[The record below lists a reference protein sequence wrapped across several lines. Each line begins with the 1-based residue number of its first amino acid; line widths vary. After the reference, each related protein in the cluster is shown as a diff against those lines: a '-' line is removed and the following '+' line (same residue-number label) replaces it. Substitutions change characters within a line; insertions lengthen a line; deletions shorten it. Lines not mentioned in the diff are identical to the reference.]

1 MWKKLKTQF
10 EVSNPEGLTITEEP
24 GLLRLSRI
32 LTFLMILLMFA
43 LYFGFNPTGYF
54 LYLTNWGIF
63 LSGSYYVTLYLSHKK
78 PSLRSIC
85 VLLLHATWC
94 IELSLSIVFWVA
106 IYPYVTDLDW
116 NWFLYLIAV
125 PPHGLYCI
133 GLGLELRY
141 TYVMCKREWT
151 SLPIVIALL
160 YSLVNVPYTLAVKE
174 IYPQIDYSNF
184 RSYLVMIMLLGLM
197 FLSSEVAY
205 QLTKRRREYF
215 AKDISANTPL
225 VNLNTI

>member
-1 MWKKLKTQF
+1 MWKKLKTHF

-32 LTFLMILLMFA
+32 ITFLMILLIFA

-63 LSGSYYVTLYLSHKK
+63 LSGSYYVTLYLSYKK
-78 PSLRSIC
+78 PSLRSISI
-85 VLLLHATWC
+85 LLLHATWC

-106 IYPYVTDLDW
+106 IYPYATDLDW
-116 NWFLYLIAV
+116 TWFLYLVAV

-141 TYVMCKREWT
+141 TYVMCKREWV
-151 SLPIVIALL
+151 SLPIGIALL

-174 IYPQIDYSNF
+174 LYPLIDYSNIW
-184 RSYLVMIMLLGLM
+184 SYLVMITLLALI
-197 FLSSEVAY
+197 FISSEVAY
-205 QLTKRRREYF
+205 QFTKRRQEFYE
-215 AKDISANTPL
+215 KDRSASTPL

>member
-1 MWKKLKTQF
+1 MWMTLKAHF
-10 EVSNPEGLTITEEP
+10 EVSNPEGLKITEEP

-32 LTFLMILLMFA
+32 ITFLMIFLMFVV
-43 LYFGFNPTGYF
+43 YVVFNPTGYF

-78 PSLRSIC
+78 PSLRSISI
-85 VLLLHATWC
+85 LLLHACWC

-106 IYPYVTDLDW
+106 IYPYITDSAW

-141 TYVMCKREWT
+141 TYVMCKREWV
-151 SLPIVIALL
+151 SLPIGIVLL
-160 YSLVNVPYTLAVKE
+160 YSFVNVPYTLAVKAL
-174 IYPQIDYSNF
+174 YPKVDYMSAW
-184 RSYLVMIMLLGLM
+184 SYLVVVMLLILI
-197 FLSSEVAY
+197 LISSEVAY
-205 QLTKRRREYF
+205 QLTKRRQEF
-215 AKDISANTPL
+215 FVKDISTNTLL
-225 VNLNTI
+225 VYQHPI